1 MGRKSEFS
9 SNTEKL
15 SDHEIRKILK
25 KKDPEW
31 IVFRC
36 VKVLIV
42 IFTALL
48 SVILGNSLF
57 HYIYER
63 MPIALI
69 DDTAP
74 VFTDQNGNGKLEEG
88 FHPEYKAI
96 QTLTKRLKTT
106 KNTSDLDTLISSIHC
121 TSDITDHLSN
131 GMEMSYV
138 CTYNVQAAKN
148 SHITFKDDVK
158 EYTVMGLSDYEPVD
172 PFKDIRVEWNEDG
185 SNITITPSD
194 DMQNLPITYQYTID
208 KDKVTLYANAD
219 NQKLHEE
226 GYEITP
232 GHYKKEIQM
241 KSHPVSLDSIDKTT
255 LQNTSSTLLTKLNRE
270 LDTMGW
276 TVSFGKEQLTIS
288 DPDLLYYEKN
298 DDGTYQAVFSVQNS
312 YTTGI
317 TKQYYTFH
325 ITYKGY
331 FMQNEDGTV
340 TFITNDTHLPVFIG
354 HGSYYL
360 MQRQ

>member
-9 SNTEKL
+9 RDTEKL

-36 VKVLIV
+36 VRVLI
-42 IFTALL
+42 IILCACL
-48 SVILGNSLF
+48 SVTLGNSLF
-57 HYIYER
+57 HYIDER
-63 MPIALI
+63 MPVSLI
-69 DDTAP
+69 DDTVP
-74 VFTDQNGNGKLEEG
+74 VFTGQNGNGRLQEG

-96 QTLTKRLKTT
+96 QNLTKRLKTD
-106 KNTSDLDTLISSIHC
+106 NTSDLETLIDSIHC
-121 TSDITDHLSN
+121 KSDMTDHLSN
-131 GMEMSYV
+131 GMEMTYV

-148 SHITFKDDVK
+148 SHITLQNDVK

-185 SNITITPSD
+185 SDITITPSD
-194 DMQNLPITYQYTID
+194 TIKDLPVTYQYTID

-219 NQKLHEE
+219 TQKMHEE
-226 GYEITP
+226 GYEIEP
-232 GHYKKEIQM
+232 GHYQKEIRM
-241 KSHPVSLDSIDKTT
+241 KSHPVSSDKIDKQT
-255 LQNTSSTLLTKLNRE
+255 LQNTSDALLTRLHNE
-270 LDTMGW
+270 LDNMGW
-276 TVSFGKEQLTIS
+276 KVSFGKETLTVS
-288 DPDLLYYEKN
+288 DPQFLYYEKN
-298 DDGTYQAVFSVQNS
+298 DDGTCQAVFSIQNS
-312 YTTGI
+312 YTAGL
-317 TKQYYTFH
+317 TKQYYTFR
-325 ITYKGY
+325 ITYQGY
-331 FMQNEDGTV
+331 FMENEDGTV